1 MATLK
6 LIRESKDKG
15 LLLLGLTEEGESAN
29 YTVSVTL
36 YEEIGCPSVGDV
48 LDEDSVSA
56 IKYADTRLRA
66 KKKALSILAYA
77 DNNQRTLYS
86 KLIRAGF
93 CRQVASD
100 TVDEM
105 VALGYVNEKRQL
117 ERLILNE
124 ANVKLRGAGRIIPAL
139 VTKGYSSSAVRE
151 VLSGLV
157 ADGEIDFTKNAHSL
171 IEKKLGDFSDEEEI
185 RKLLYK
191 NGFKI

>member
-124 ANVKLRGAGRIIPAL
+124 ANVRLRGAGRIIPAL
-139 VTKGYSSSAVRE
+139 VNKGYSSSQVRE

-171 IEKKLGDFSDEEEI
+171 IEKKLGDSSDSEEI

>member
-29 YTVSVTL
+29 YTVGVTL

-117 ERLILNE
+117 ERLVLNE
-124 ANVKLRGAGRIIPAL
+124 ANVKLRGAGRIIPTL
-139 VTKGYSSSAVRE
+139 VNKGYSSSEVRD

-157 ADGEIDFTKNAHSL
+157 AEGEIDFTKNAHSL
-171 IEKKLGDFSDEEEI
+171 IEKKLGDSSDKEEI
-185 RKLLYK
+185 KKLLYK